1 MKNSE
6 KILDISAE
14 QLRKVWFDPPEVFPA
29 HNNKTYCGTCFF
41 EFEED
46 DSICPICGELIE

>member
-6 KILDISAE
+6 KILDINAE
-14 QLRKVWFDPPEVFPA
+14 QIRKVWFDPPEVFPA